1 MKKLFCLAMLAL
13 PAVAFAQNYPGM
25 NQGDMQKMMQQM
37 QKVQQCMEG
46 IDQSQLNDLQQRAE
60 QMKKEIDTLCA
71 QGNRSEAQK
80 TALSFSKE
88 IAKDPS
94 MNQMRKCGELSQD
107 AIPNMPTMY
116 DEKDM
121 ANKHVCDQ

>member
-1 MKKLFCLAMLAL
+1 MKKLFCFVMFVFPTL
-13 PAVAFAQNYPGM
+13 AFAQNYPGM

-46 IDQSQLNDLQQRAE
+46 IDQSQLNDLQKRAE
-60 QMKKEIDTLCA
+60 QMKKEIETLCA
-71 QGNRSEAQK
+71 QGNRSKAQK

-94 MNQMRKCGELSQD
+94 MNQMRKCGELAQG
-107 AIPNMPTMY
+107 ALPNMPTMY

>member
-1 MKKLFCLAMLAL
+1 MKKLFCLFMFVFPTL
-13 PAVAFAQNYPGM
+13 AFAQNYPGM

-46 IDQSQLNDLQQRAE
+46 IDQSQLNDLQKRAE
-60 QMKKEIDTLCA
+60 QMKNEIETLCA
-71 QGNRSEAQK
+71 QGNRSKAQK

-94 MNQMRKCGELSQD
+94 MNQMRKCGELAQG

>member
-1 MKKLFCLAMLAL
+1 MKKICLLILMLPVA
-13 PAVAFAQNYPGM
+13 AFAQNYQNM
-25 NQGDMQKMMQQM
+25 NKGDMQKMMQQM
-37 QKVQQCMEG
+37 QKVQQCMES

-71 QGNRSEAQK
+71 QGNRSKAQK

-88 IAKDPS
+88 ISKDPS
-94 MNQMRKCGELSQD
+94 MNQMRKCGELAQG

-121 ANKHVCDQ
+121 ASRHVCDN

>member
-1 MKKLFCLAMLAL
+1 MKKFIIFIMLAY
-13 PAVAFAQNYPGM
+13 PVGTFAQNYPGM

-71 QGNRSEAQK
+71 QGNRSKAQK

-94 MNQMRKCGELSQD
+94 MNQMRKCGEMAQG

-121 ANKHVCDQ
+121 ANQHVCDQ

>member
-1 MKKLFCLAMLAL
+1 MKKLFCLVMLVFPTIAYS
-13 PAVAFAQNYPGM
+13 QNYPGM

-37 QKVQQCMEG
+37 KKVQQCMEG
-46 IDQSQLNDLQQRAE
+46 IDQSQLNDLQMRAE
-60 QMKKEIDTLCA
+60 QMKREIDTLCA
-71 QGNRSEAQK
+71 QGSRSKAQK

-94 MNQMRKCGELSQD
+94 MNQMRKCGELAQG
-107 AIPNMPTMY
+107 AIPNVPTMY

-121 ANKHVCDQ
+121 ASKHVCDQ

>member
-71 QGNRSEAQK
+71 QGNRSKAQK

-94 MNQMRKCGELSQD
+94 MNQMRKCGELAQD